1 MKVPVPSGWYPRRG
15 EVYWLRVDKNRP
27 AVIISSDAL
36 NRHALDVN
44 VVPITSVY
52 HGRLSLRVPIHAGNG
67 GLTRDSWAKC
77 DQVTTVEK
85 DIVQYP
91 PLGRISRE
99 TLARIEDA
107 IREALQLDRI

>member
-1 MKVPVPSGWYPRRG
+1 
-15 EVYWLRVDKNRP
+15 VYWLRVDKNRP

-99 TLARIEDA
+99 TLVRIEDA